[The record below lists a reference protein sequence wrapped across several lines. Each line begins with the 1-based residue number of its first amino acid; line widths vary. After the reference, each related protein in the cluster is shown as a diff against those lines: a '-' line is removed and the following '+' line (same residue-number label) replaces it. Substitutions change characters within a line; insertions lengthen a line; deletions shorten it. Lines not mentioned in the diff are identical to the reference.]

1 MPPWPSISAA
11 EVIVV
16 PPRSL
21 PLQPERIPERSPDFP
36 GNLRGVYR
44 GDLEEGSQSE
54 NPPSRSAPS
63 ILSRRTRSPCSSG
76 PRLGSSATSTRTRI
90 LRNRSL
96 SSSAAWRLPKGGTA
110 VCSRKRK
117 KTRTAAP
124 PSRRCRLE
132 KAKSYFPPGSKTLS
146 ARKRCCCCTQGEKES
161 KRKWNEGGGK
171 GFRREEY
178 LGFGQGLQCAQD
190 LHCSSPDSASLLTRN
205 FLGGCVRCKLQ
216 I

>member
-1 MPPWPSISAA
+1 VAPR
-11 EVIVV
+11 
-16 PPRSL
+16 PRSL
-21 PLQPERIPERSPDFP
+21 PLQGVPARSPDFP

-44 GDLEEGSQSE
+44 GDWEEGSQSE

-146 ARKRCCCCTQGEKES
+146 ARKRTH
-161 KRKWNEGGGK
+161 
-171 GFRREEY
+171 RRGSAHTRSTSELDKTY
-178 LGFGQGLQCAQD
+178 SAHKTYTVPPQILPP
-190 LHCSSPDSASLLTRN
+190 CSPGISLEDA
-205 FLGGCVRCKLQ
+205 
-216 I
+216 